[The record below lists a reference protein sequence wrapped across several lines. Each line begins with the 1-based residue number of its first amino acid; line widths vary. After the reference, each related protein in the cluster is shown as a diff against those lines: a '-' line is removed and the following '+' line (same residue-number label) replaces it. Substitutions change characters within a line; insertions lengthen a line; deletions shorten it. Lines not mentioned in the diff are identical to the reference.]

1 MTLSV
6 SILLLLFIR
15 CLLTTIITF
24 ALPGVSVL
32 VAVEVWSLG
41 KTSIMFSAFSDF
53 SATMFRLTVL
63 LIAIRVFRF
72 SAYYVQGTPNFSAF
86 HLILLTFVMSILILI
101 FSPNIFSLIL
111 G

>member
-53 SATMFRLTVL
+53 SATIDVCGTTKEQALY
-63 LIAIRVFRF
+63 LITELE
-72 SAYYVQGTPNFSAF
+72 QMT
-86 HLILLTFVMSILILI
+86 
-101 FSPNIFSLIL
+101 
-111 G
+111 